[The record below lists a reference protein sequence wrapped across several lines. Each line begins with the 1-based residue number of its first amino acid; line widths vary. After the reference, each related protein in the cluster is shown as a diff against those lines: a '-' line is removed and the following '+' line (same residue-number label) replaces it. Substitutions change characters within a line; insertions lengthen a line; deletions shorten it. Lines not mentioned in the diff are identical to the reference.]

1 MDAAVVTVVSIWHTE
16 KTDDA
21 DTAMKRAEQLSEV
34 AEALE
39 KKASERMITERP
51 RNRMFKSS
59 KTAKKAKGGGFDD
72 LTSDTSSI
80 VA

>member
-51 RNRMFKSS
+51 RNRMFKS